1 MKSTLVLPSKLS
13 QYFGTQ
19 QKEDSVSNL
28 AYAPH
33 AQEIFSKLLIRPVG
47 WRLTLK
53 SIVIFQV
60 MIITR
65 TEFLVPIGSALSQI
79 QIAVQLP
86 LNSQLYKVTL
96 DLMTRNT

>member
-19 QKEDSVSNL
+19 HKEVSVSNL

-33 AQEIFSKLLIRPVG
+33 AREIFSKLLIRPVG

-86 LNSQLYKVTL
+86 LNSQLQKIPL
-96 DLMTRNT
+96 DMMTNT